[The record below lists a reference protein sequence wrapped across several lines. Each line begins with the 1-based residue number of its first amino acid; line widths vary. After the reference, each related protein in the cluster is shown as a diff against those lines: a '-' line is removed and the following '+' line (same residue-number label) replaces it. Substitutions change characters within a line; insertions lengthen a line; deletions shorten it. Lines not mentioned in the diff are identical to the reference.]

1 MLTTAACPDASRKRR
16 LSEEMI
22 QQPSPRE
29 ARGKVFLK
37 LRGKSLLLVGMRGPG
52 KDCSRVA
59 TARSKTRGSGQLPHK
74 LRAEPRTRVARRGP
88 DYWIRKR
95 NVTSFVILQSVILQ
109 DLILLGALRLIV
121 IHRRRIEM
129 KGIILLCGFL
139 AALLVGAGLAI
150 SAQEAAKHA
159 ITFDD
164 MIELHRIAE
173 PQVSPD
179 GKWVA
184 YTVATPDMEANRNAS
199 NIWMVSTSGGSAM
212 QLTQSGHDSSPVW
225 SPDGKTLAFLSARG
239 GEAHALTKL
248 STGVDMVKWSP
259 DGKTITFTSS
269 AYPDCKD
276 EDCNSKRDAEKEKSK
291 VKAHVAEHLLY
302 RHWTHW
308 NDGKRSHLFVAPAD
322 GSAAPRDLTPGANY
336 DVPPDERSGPGD
348 INFSPD
354 GKEMCFTA
362 VTDKMEAIS
371 TNGDLFIVPVA
382 GGEAKRITTQP
393 GFDGNPVYSP
403 DGKYIAYHAQ
413 LTAEY
418 EADRWRVM
426 LFDRQTGKIEN
437 LSEAFDRSAN
447 GLAWSPDSK
456 TIYFTAED
464 ETLQPVYSIPA
475 CSCGLPIKV
484 ITEGFNT
491 AISLSADGKT
501 LIFERTSLT
510 MPGEIFASSSDGS
523 NVRQLT
529 HQNEPIL
536 AALAMNAPET
546 FWFDG
551 AAATKVQAMLIR
563 PPKFDAA
570 KKYPLLVLLH
580 GGPQTMWSNAWGYRW
595 NAQVFSAAG
604 YVTLM
609 INRRGST
616 GYGQKFTDEIT
627 NDWGGKAY
635 VDVMNGVDFTLKKY
649 PFVDGTRMAAAGGSY
664 GGYMADWI
672 VTHTGRFKAIV
683 SHASVYDKVAMY
695 ATEELWF
702 EEHDMQGTPWTN
714 PESYRKWAPVTYAGE
729 LGKFKTPTL
738 VIAGE
743 RDYRVPYTQSLEF
756 FSALQRQEVPSKLVV
771 FPDEGHWVL
780 KPQNSQFWYKT
791 FLDWLAAY
799 VK

>member
-1 MLTTAACPDASRKRR
+1 MLTTAACPDASRNRR
-16 LSEEMI
+16 PSAAMI
-22 QQPSPRE
+22 QQPSPRD
-29 ARGKVFLK
+29 ATGKVFLK
-37 LRGKSLLLVGMRGPG
+37 LRGKSLLLVGMTCPG

-59 TARSKTRGSGQLPHK
+59 TARSKARGSGRLPRK
-74 LRAEPRTRVARRGP
+74 LRANPSTRAASRAPG
-88 DYWIRKR
+88 YWIRQG

-109 DLILLGALRLIV
+109 SVILQGLILQETLRLTV

-129 KGIILLCGFL
+129 KGIILRCGFL
-139 AALLVGAGLAI
+139 STLLLGAELAV
-150 SAQEAAKHA
+150 SAQEASKHP
-159 ITFDD
+159 ITFED
-164 MIELHRIAE
+164 MIKLQRIAE

-199 NIWMVSTSGGSAM
+199 NIWMVPTTGGSAM

-225 SPDGKTLAFLSARG
+225 SPDGKTVAFLSSRGGESQVYLLSMEG

-259 DGKTITFTSS
+259 DGKMIAFTSS
-269 AYPDCKD
+269 VYPDCKD
-276 EDCNSKRDAEKEKSK
+276 DDCNSKRDAEKEKSK
-291 VKAHVAEHLLY
+291 VKAHVAEQLLY

-308 NDGKRSHLFVAPAD
+308 NDGKRSHLFVVPAD

-336 DVPPDERSGPGD
+336 DVPPDERSAPGD

-426 LFDRQTGKIEN
+426 LYDRQTGKIEN
-437 LSEAFDRSAN
+437 LSETFDRSAD
-447 GLAWSPDSK
+447 GLAWSADSK
-456 TIYFTAED
+456 TIYFTAEN

-510 MPGEIFASSSDGS
+510 TPAEIFASLSDGS
-523 NVRQLT
+523 TVRQLT
-529 HQNEPIL
+529 HQNEAIL
-536 AALAMNAPET
+536 AALEMNAPET

-551 AAATKVQAMLIR
+551 DAGTKVQAMLIR
-563 PPKFDAA
+563 PPKFA
-570 KKYPLLVLLH
+570 V
-580 GGPQTMWSNAWGYRW
+580 
-595 NAQVFSAAG
+595 
-604 YVTLM
+604 
-609 INRRGST
+609 
-616 GYGQKFTDEIT
+616 E
-627 NDWGGKAY
+627 
-635 VDVMNGVDFTLKKY
+635 
-649 PFVDGTRMAAAGGSY
+649 
-664 GGYMADWI
+664 
-672 VTHTGRFKAIV
+672 
-683 SHASVYDKVAMY
+683 
-695 ATEELWF
+695 
-702 EEHDMQGTPWTN
+702 
-714 PESYRKWAPVTYAGE
+714 
-729 LGKFKTPTL
+729 
-738 VIAGE
+738 
-743 RDYRVPYTQSLEF
+743 
-756 FSALQRQEVPSKLVV
+756 
-771 FPDEGHWVL
+771 
-780 KPQNSQFWYKT
+780 
-791 FLDWLAAY
+791 
-799 VK
+799 